1 MTSGRII
8 RKRTNPDRVLAPKK
22 SKIDSQDSVATEDVS
37 MLGKESDST
46 EQLVRKKDDSKEPQK
61 SAQIADEL
69 EYQESCN
76 DGLQGDFLVKCG
88 IAKGEYVSSTLL
100 VLDNDERLLE
110 TYSVNKSADEK
121 VEPEM
126 CLADYMP
133 KEATIRAKDIKIQR
147 ILSKNGG
154 SMIIKI
160 KYQN

>member
-1 MTSGRII
+1 M
-8 RKRTNPDRVLAPKK
+8 
-22 SKIDSQDSVATEDVS
+22 DSQDSVATEPII
-37 MLGKESDST
+37 MLRKETDST
-46 EQLVRKKDDSKEPQK
+46 EQLVQKNDERKEPK
-61 SAQIADEL
+61 ESAQMVDGF
-69 EYQESCN
+69 ESCN

-121 VEPEM
+121 MEPEM

-133 KEATIRAKDIKIQR
+133 KEATIRAKDVKIQR

-160 KYQN
+160 KYQD